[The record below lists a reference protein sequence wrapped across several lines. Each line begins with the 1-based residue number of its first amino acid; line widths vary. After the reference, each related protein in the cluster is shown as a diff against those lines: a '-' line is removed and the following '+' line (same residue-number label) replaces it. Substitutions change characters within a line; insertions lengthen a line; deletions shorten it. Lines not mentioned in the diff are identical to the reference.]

1 MELKYRCPSPL
12 TRDVGL
18 SMEGKEEPEGGP
30 KKWKAQAVR
39 FLLPRFST
47 PLTTS
52 QPNAKNNAPNN
63 NENGQA
69 TT

>member
-1 MELKYRCPSPL
+1 
-12 TRDVGL
+12 
-18 SMEGKEEPEGGP
+18 MEGKEEPEG
-30 KKWKAQAVR
+30 AQAVR